1 MTNMTTLL
9 VFTTLPDA
17 TQAHAI
23 AQTLIAEGLA
33 ACVSAQAACTSVYRW
48 QGKVEQATEV
58 PLFIKTTAEQYGQL
72 QQRLTELH
80 PYEVPEIIAVPVTQ
94 GLPVYL
100 DWVKASCTS

>member
-23 AQTLIAEGLA
+23 AQTLVAEGLA
-33 ACVSAQAACTSVYRW
+33 ACVSQQAPCTSVYRW
-48 QGKVEQATEV
+48 QGKIEHATEV
-58 PLFIKTTAEQYGQL
+58 PLFIKTTPEQYAQL

-80 PYEVPEIIAVPVTQ
+80 PYDVPEIIAVPVTQ
-94 GLPVYL
+94 GLPAYL